1 MATTLNISGLTDY
14 IKENRDE
21 LFVKS
26 VAGSKTLD
34 YVELYPNVVYNEALN
49 YLDSEVTF
57 GDGSTCTWDPTGSD
71 TFSERFI
78 EVIPLKINKEYC
90 AKDMRKK
97 WMNYQYNWEAGR
109 IELPLNEAIA
119 NSNVAAAQ
127 EALEDLLWQGN
138 SGLSFEGFID
148 KASGESAVIDVEFG
162 SGATA
167 TENIDAMVAAL
178 PMRALKKGV
187 DIFISYTDF
196 RAYVAEQNA
205 LCCSKKEV
213 LDAASETIGYFGD
226 SRIRI
231 VPVMGL
237 EGTGAMLAAPKG
249 DGLAYGTD
257 IVGSEGVYKWIVDE
271 DTDKWK
277 LKVEFTAG
285 VAIKYPDETVLGVSA

>member
-1 MATTLNISGLTDY
+1 MATTLNISGITDY

-34 YVELYPNVVYNEALN
+34 YVELYPNVVYKEALN
-49 YLDSEVTF
+49 YLDSEVEF

-78 EVIPLKINKEYC
+78 EVVPLKINKQYC

-109 IELPLNEAIA
+109 IELPVNEAIA

-127 EALEDLLWQGN
+127 EALEELLWQGD
-138 SGLSFEGFID
+138 SGLSFEGFIEI
-148 KASGESAVIDVEFG
+148 ASGESAVIDVEFASG
-162 SGATA
+162 STATA
-167 TENIDAMVAAL
+167 KIDAMVAAL
-178 PMRALKKGV
+178 PIRALKKGV
-187 DIFISYTDF
+187 DIFVSYTDF
-196 RAYVAEQNA
+196 RNYVQEQNA
-205 LCCSKKEV
+205 TCCSKKEV
-213 LDAASETIGYFGD
+213 LDAASESIGYFGD

-231 VPVMGL
+231 IPVSGL
-237 EGTGAMLAAPKG
+237 EGTGVMLAAPKE
-249 DGLAYGTD
+249 GLAYGTD

-271 DTDKWK
+271 DTDLWK

-285 VAIKYPDETVLGVSA
+285 VQIKFPAETVLGVEA

>member
-34 YVELYPNVVYNEALN
+34 YVDMYPDVVYKEALN
-49 YLDSEVTF
+49 YLDSTVEF
-57 GDGSTCTWDPTGSD
+57 GDGSSCSWDPTGSD
-71 TFSERFI
+71 TFSDRFI
-78 EVIPLKINKEYC
+78 EVVPLKINKEYC

-119 NSNVAAAQ
+119 QSNVAAAQ
-127 EALEDLLWQGN
+127 EALEDLIWQGN
-138 SGLSFEGFID
+138 SGLSFEGFIE
-148 KASGESAVIDVEFG
+148 KASAETGVVDVEFA

-167 TENIDAMVAAL
+167 TAKIDAMVAAL

-196 RAYVAEQNA
+196 RNYVQEQNA

-213 LDAASETIGYFGD
+213 LDAAAETIGYFGD

-231 VPVMGL
+231 IPVMGL
-237 EGTGAMLAAPKG
+237 ENQGAMLAAPKF
-249 DGLAYGTD
+249 GLAYGTD
-257 IVGSEGVYKWIVDE
+257 IVGSEGVYKWLIDE

-285 VAIKYPDETVLGVSA
+285 VALKFPDETVLGVDA

>member
-34 YVELYPNVVYNEALN
+34 YVELYPNVVYKEALN
-49 YLDSEVTF
+49 YLDSEVEF
-57 GDGSTCTWDPTGSD
+57 GDGSSCTWDPTGSD
-71 TFSERFI
+71 SFSERFI
-78 EVIPLKINKEYC
+78 EVVPLKINKEYC

-127 EALEDLLWQGN
+127 EALENLLWQGN
-138 SGLSFEGFID
+138 SGLSFEGYIE
-148 KASGESAVIDVEFG
+148 KASAETGVVKVQFAT
-162 SGATA
+162 GATV
-167 TENIDAMVAAL
+167 TDKIDAMVAAL

-196 RAYVAEQNA
+196 REYVREQNA

-213 LDAASETIGYFGD
+213 LDAAAESIDYFGD

-237 EGTGAMLAAPKG
+237 EGMGNMLAAPKK
-249 DGLAYGTD
+249 GLAYGTD

-271 DTDKWK
+271 DTDLWK

-285 VAIKYPDETVLGVSA
+285 VELKFPDETVLGA